1 MDIRYIDL
9 SEVSKEIYT
18 AIWEITNIIDIQ
30 ISTLIKFSLNHE
42 SVIFNGKSQAD
53 ILHLIS
59 SDLID
64 VIRTYE
70 NGSPV
75 PENRVG
81 YYIES
86 PNVHNFNLFCD
97 KNVIKMIVYA
107 TREYC
112 FKYGIETFWNGRND
126 IFLNI
131 DGKRKKFIGMGY
143 EIINGWYINSFGIT
157 YSFNSVLANKVRD
170 LDYKNVLKT
179 PKFDADTGD
188 ISDVVGGIWEVNP
201 DVNKI
206 EFNNKFLKILMKKLG
221 SKLKKDNLSNE
232 EMQLLINRGK
242 KRLEDEEWM
251 LRGNNENF
259 I

>member
-1 MDIRYIDL
+1 MDIRYIEL
-9 SEVSKEIYT
+9 GEVSKEIFT
-18 AIWEITNIIDIQ
+18 ALWEYNAIIDVQ
-30 ISTLIKFSLNHE
+30 IPTLIQFSLETE
-42 SVIFNGKSQAD
+42 SVILWGKHEAD
-53 ILHLIS
+53 VSHIIN
-59 SDLID
+59 SDIGN
-64 VIRTYE
+64 VIRTFE
-70 NGSPV
+70 GASSL
-75 PENRVG
+75 PENKAG
-81 YYIES
+81 YYIEG
-86 PNVHNFNLFCD
+86 PNIDNFLLFFDKDICKMFVHS
-97 KNVIKMIVYA
+97 I
-107 TREYC
+107 RECC
-112 FKYGIETFWNGRND
+112 FKFGIETIWNGRND
-126 IFLNI
+126 VFFKLEENQ
-131 DGKRKKFIGMGY
+131 KKFFSTGY
-143 EIINGWYINSFGIT
+143 ENSFEFNINGFGIT